1 MAVPPESNGPSS
13 RLARR
18 DLLRAGLLAGFALAA
33 GPLAAST
40 ITTPER
46 GLDAGWVSIPVT
58 DGPLRAYRARPA
70 GAQRLPTVL
79 VVQEIFGVHAHIQ
92 DVCRR
97 LARLGYLAIAP
108 SLFDRQG
115 DVSRLPDIASIRAVV
130 ARVPDARVVADLDAT
145 AAWAAARGEGD
156 PARLGITGF
165 CWGGRITWLYAAHNP
180 GLRAGV
186 AWYGRLVGR
195 SSDLPPTEVIA
206 VAGRLKAPVLGLYG
220 GRDDGI
226 PLESVERM
234 RRALEAARSPSRI
247 EVFPEAPHAFH
258 ADYRPTYR
266 AREAAEGWTLMRAW
280 FRTHGV
286 V

>member
-1 MAVPPESNGPSS
+1 MAVPPESKGFAA

-18 DLLRAGLLAGFALAA
+18 DLLRGGLLAGFALAA

-40 ITTPER
+40 ITTPGS
-46 GLDAGWVSIPVT
+46 GLEAGWVSIPAA
-58 DGPLRAYRARPA
+58 GGSMRAYRARPA
-70 GAQRLPTVL
+70 GARKLATVL

-108 SLFDRQG
+108 DLFARQG
-115 DVSRLPDIASIRAVV
+115 DVSQLPDIPSILPVV
-130 ARVPDARVVADLDAT
+130 ARVPDAQVMADLDAT
-145 AAWAAARGEGD
+145 AAWAAASGEGD
-156 PARLGITGF
+156 PKRLGITGF

-180 GLRAGV
+180 RLRAGV
-186 AWYGRLVGR
+186 AWYGRLVGTTT
-195 SSDLPPTEVIA
+195 DLQPTEVIA
-206 VAGRLKAPVLGLYG
+206 LAGRLKAPVLGLYG
-220 GRDDGI
+220 GKDDGI

-234 RRALEAARSPSRI
+234 RKALEAAGSRSRI
-247 EVFPEAPHAFH
+247 EVFPDAPHGFH

-266 AREAAEGWTLMRAW
+266 AREAAAGWKQMREW
-280 FRTHGV
+280 FRANGV